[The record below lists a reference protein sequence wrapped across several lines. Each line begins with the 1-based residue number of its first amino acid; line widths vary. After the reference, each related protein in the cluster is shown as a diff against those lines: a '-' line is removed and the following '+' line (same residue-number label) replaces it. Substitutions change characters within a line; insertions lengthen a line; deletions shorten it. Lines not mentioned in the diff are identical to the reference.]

1 MTKQERDTIR
11 AQYKAKIPEP
21 LTNQFTD
28 RVSKDTAI
36 KRHEARKE
44 LRTELFPS
52 GEVFTKNKKNIYILS
67 LSGSA
72 KCQNIKFKLDITEF

>member
-11 AQYKAKIPEP
+11 VQYKAKIPEP

-52 GEVFTKNKKNIYILS
+52 GEVFTKDKKIYISYRLCFHERFFRS
-67 LSGSA
+67 LS
-72 KCQNIKFKLDITEF
+72 E